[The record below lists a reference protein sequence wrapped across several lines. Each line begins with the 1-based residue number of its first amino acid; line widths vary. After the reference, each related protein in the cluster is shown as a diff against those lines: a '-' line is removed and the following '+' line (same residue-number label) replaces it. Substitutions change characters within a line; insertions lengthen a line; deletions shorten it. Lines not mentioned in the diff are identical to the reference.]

1 MPYVAP
7 DDECFEASAQIP
19 LKVLNGNC
27 SNTLTV
33 PIAQTPDL
41 RHHDSMTRFDKRQ
54 YPRRRVNLSAVV
66 APSVPVTATATA
78 VIDLSEGGAALEWN
92 LPDDVAVGSA
102 VRLRFLLAGEQSIEI
117 EGRVVRIAEG
127 RAGVEFVNDQQNLV
141 RQLLAEARSA
151 ED

>member
-1 MPYVAP
+1 
-7 DDECFEASAQIP
+7 
-19 LKVLNGNC
+19 
-27 SNTLTV
+27 
-33 PIAQTPDL
+33 
-41 RHHDSMTRFDKRQ
+41 MTRFDKRQ

-66 APSVPVTATATA
+66 ATTAPATA

-92 LPDDVAVGSA
+92 LPDDVTVGSA

-127 RAGVEFVNDQQNLV
+127 RAGVEFLNDQQNLV

>member
-1 MPYVAP
+1 
-7 DDECFEASAQIP
+7 
-19 LKVLNGNC
+19 
-27 SNTLTV
+27 
-33 PIAQTPDL
+33 
-41 RHHDSMTRFDKRQ
+41 MTRFDKRQ

-66 APSVPVTATATA
+66 AQSAPVTAPATA

-92 LPDDVAVGSA
+92 LPDDVAVGSP

-127 RAGVEFVNDQQNLV
+127 RAGVEFLNDQQNLV